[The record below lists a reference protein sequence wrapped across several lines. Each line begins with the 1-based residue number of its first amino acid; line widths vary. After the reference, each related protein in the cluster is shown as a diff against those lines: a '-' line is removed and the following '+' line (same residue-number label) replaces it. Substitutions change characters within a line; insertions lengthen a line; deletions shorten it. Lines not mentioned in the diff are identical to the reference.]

1 MVWSVGVG
9 RSDSRS
15 DDRAEV
21 QLVDG
26 RNEGDVVDSG
36 FQVALYFVALGIL
49 WLFISA
55 FLLGIFEAV
64 RKLLG

>member
-1 MVWSVGVG
+1 VGVG